1 MAKQRQLAA
10 EIIKLREEGKTYDQI
25 KAVLNCSKGT
35 ISYHLGPGQSEKVK
49 SRGDGYRAKVRSFIQ
64 KYKSE
69 TPCADCG
76 QKFNYYVMQFDHL
89 PKYTKSFSI
98 SKFQDHTA
106 DVDKVLEEMKK
117 CDLVCANCHTERGY
131 QRRLST
137 DRTKKQVS
145 ALLESGLE

>member
-10 EIIKLREEGKTYDQI
+10 EIVRLRSEGKTYDQI

-35 ISYHLGPGQSEKVK
+35 ISYHLGPGQPEKLK
-49 SRGDGYRAKVRSFIQ
+49 ARSDGYRAKVRNFIQ

-76 QKFNYYVMQFDHL
+76 QNFNYYVMQFDHL
-89 PKYTKSFSI
+89 PQFTKSFTI
-98 SKFQDHTA
+98 SKFQDHTR
-106 DVDKVLEEMKK
+106 DLSKVLEEMKK

-131 QRRLST
+131 QRRLSSH
-137 DRTKKQVS
+137 RAKEQVKN
-145 ALLESGLE
+145 LLEFGLD